1 MWRGA
6 GRAFRRRAGLI
17 GGCAFL
23 ALLGACARGDHA
35 APHEEA
41 TTPHEAAAAPPAPQA
56 EPAEAAAPGVAGAEV
71 ERGICPFECC
81 TYGRWS
87 ALAEVPVYAA
97 EADTSRIAFRLSRG
111 EEFTAR
117 TGNVHLD
124 PVGLAVARDTL
135 TLTPPGD
142 SLPLHLSPG
151 DTVQVL
157 SPVGEGFFRM
167 RVRGRV
173 VEAEGFWAMTR
184 PGRTRP
190 MGELLRRPGWSWWVE
205 VQNAKGQSGWLAMS
219 ELSGKIWG
227 ADSCAGPAPSTS

>member
-1 MWRGA
+1 V
-6 GRAFRRRAGLI
+6 
-17 GGCAFL
+17 
-23 ALLGACARGDHA
+23 LLGACARGDQA
-35 APHEEA
+35 APREE
-41 TTPHEAAAAPPAPQA
+41 AAAPPAKTVEPA
-56 EPAEAAAPGVAGAEV
+56 EPAAPPAPGVEV
-71 ERGICPFECC
+71 ERGVCPFECC
-81 TYGRWS
+81 TYGRWR
-87 ALAEVPVYAA
+87 ALADMPAYAT
-97 EADTSRIAFRLSRG
+97 EGDTSRIAYRLPRG

-142 SLPLHLSPG
+142 SVPVHLASG

-157 SPVGEGFFRM
+157 SPVGEGFFRV

-190 MGELLRRPGWSWWVE
+190 VGELLRRPGWSWWVE
-205 VQNAKGQSGWLAMS
+205 VENAKGQTGWLAMS

-227 ADSCAGPAPSTS
+227 ADSCAGPAPNAS